1 MTPSDH
7 PLADEPF
14 AYFETKV
21 GEVRIS
27 HEGRVVT
34 VLRGKDA
41 ERLLRRLEGADART
55 VQLQLA
61 KVTGQFKFGNERQG
75 KRGPKG

>member
-1 MTPSDH
+1 MSTD
-7 PLADEPF
+7 PLADKPF
-14 AYFETKV
+14 SYVETKA
-21 GEVRIS
+21 GDVRIS
-27 HEGRVVT
+27 HHGRVVT

-75 KRGPKG
+75 KRGPKA